1 MDENVDLFHF
11 LIVLQNKLFVIC
23 TPEGWVTPPKR
34 MKFLKSAKGGWD
46 GMGWDGIYCVA
57 TALTKDCLF
66 SIQKLDCRFRTLK
79 QGFLSMKL

>member
-11 LIVLQNKLFVIC
+11 LIVLQNKVFVIC

-34 MKFLKSAKGGWD
+34 MNFRKSAKGGWD

-57 TALTKDCLF
+57 TALTKDCLV
-66 SIQKLDCRFRTLK
+66 SIQNYIADF
-79 QGFLSMKL
+79 GP

>member
-11 LIVLQNKLFVIC
+11 LIVLQNKVFVIC

-46 GMGWDGIYCVA
+46 GMGFTVLPRVSHFY
-57 TALTKDCLF
+57 TF
-66 SIQKLDCRFRTLK
+66 F
-79 QGFLSMKL
+79 